1 MKNSPHIVEVTDDNF
16 EHTVIAASH
25 IAPVLVDFWA
35 EWCQPCKQML
45 PTLLKLVDEFAGDF
59 VLAKLNIDEQSNL
72 AAEAGVRSVP
82 TVMVFRKG
90 MVVDQFLGIQPE
102 TVIRE
107 IIERNRFSEADRL
120 MSQAAEKAALGLWP
134 AATALAHQAA
144 VLEPGNGVLQFEVA
158 SFLVGAG
165 DLDGAETTLAGL
177 PREVRESPEADTLR
191 ARIDLSR
198 ALIGAPDRS
207 ALEETVEH
215 QPLEPLPRYQLA
227 ARYLEE
233 GEAESALQQLL
244 AIVQMDR
251 GFREDGARK
260 AMLAVFAQLDPDD
273 PLIARYRTQM
283 LNILH

>member
-45 PTLLKLVDEFAGDF
+45 PTLLKLIDEFAGDF
-59 VLAKLNIDEQSNL
+59 ILAKLNIDEQSNL

-90 MVVDQFLGIQPE
+90 MVVDQFLGVQPE

-158 SFLVGAG
+158 GFLVSAG

-177 PREVRESPEADTLR
+177 PREIRESPEADTLR

-198 ALIGAPDRS
+198 ALVAAPDRS
-207 ALEETVEH
+207 ALEETVEQ

-227 ARYLEE
+227 ARYLED